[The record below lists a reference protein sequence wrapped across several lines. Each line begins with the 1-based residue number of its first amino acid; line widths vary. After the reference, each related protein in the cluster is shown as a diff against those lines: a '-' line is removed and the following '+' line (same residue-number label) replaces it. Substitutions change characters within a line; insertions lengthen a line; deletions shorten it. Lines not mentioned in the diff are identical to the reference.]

1 MVIPRLK
8 SLYHYHCGYICADAI
23 VDTLVQQYLMYGS
36 YLQIHEGEL
45 AITTQLN
52 SISRLSNQIKVSRRH
67 LGG

>member
-8 SLYHYHCGYICADAI
+8 SLYHYGYICADAI

-45 AITTQLN
+45 AFTTRTRPNWPTAECLC
-52 SISRLSNQIKVSRRH
+52 STTVST
-67 LGG
+67 G